1 VSRRVSARASAA
13 RDQAVEIEIEK
24 REVQQPFAGIVDDVE
39 MHRPRPRDRAE
50 KPRGPD
56 PERQAQFRHRAG
68 AVGPVRVGPRHG
80 REVILEGEAGHG
92 VVGLGL
98 QEGGLDPARARGL
111 QPRHAAPVE
120 EVGDERGDE
129 DGLARP
135 REAGD
140 AEADDRFEEGLG
152 NARGDPLHA
161 APERVRYRSDHQ
173 GWDVLLPARIIR
185 IGIARRR

>member
-1 VSRRVSARASAA
+1 VRLSA
-13 RDQAVEIEIEK
+13 
-24 REVQQPFAGIVDDVE
+24 
-39 MHRPRPRDRAE
+39 
-50 KPRGPD
+50 
-56 PERQAQFRHRAG
+56 
-68 AVGPVRVGPRHG
+68 RHG
-80 REVILEGEAGHG
+80 REVILECEAGHG

-111 QPRHAAPVE
+111 QPRHAAAVE

-135 REAGD
+135 RQAGD

-173 GWDVLLPARIIR
+173 GWDVLLPARSH
-185 IGIARRR
+185 